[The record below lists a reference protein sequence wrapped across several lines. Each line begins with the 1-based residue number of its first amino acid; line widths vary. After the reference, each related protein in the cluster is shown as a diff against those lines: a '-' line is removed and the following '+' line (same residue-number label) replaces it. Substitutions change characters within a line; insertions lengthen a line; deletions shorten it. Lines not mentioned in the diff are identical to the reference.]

1 MDNFTKS
8 VLKYSNDNGLGLVFE
23 EVDPNAQ
30 QDPNAQ
36 GQQPADAQTQ
46 TQPQNQNQQPEP
58 PANEEENPF
67 PERFV
72 YLAGLLQKALLDKFP
87 SLMNIESINQD
98 NVAQVIQ
105 NMEGLM
111 KQAGMLD
118 GIDTNEQSL

>member
-23 EVDPNAQ
+23 EADPNAQ
-30 QDPNAQ
+30 QEPNAQ
-36 GQQPADAQTQ
+36 GQQPVDNQA
-46 TQPQNQNQQPEP
+46 QPQNQNQQPEL
-58 PANEEENPF
+58 PANEEEDPF

>member
-23 EVDPNAQ
+23 EADPNAQ

-36 GQQPADAQTQ
+36 GQQPVDNQ

-58 PANEEENPF
+58 PANEEEDPF

>member
-8 VLKYSNDNGLGLVFE
+8 ILKYSNDNGLGLVFE
-23 EVDPNAQ
+23 EADPNTQ

-36 GQQPADAQTQ
+36 GQQPADTQAQ
-46 TQPQNQNQQPEP
+46 PQNQQPEP
-58 PANEEENPF
+58 PAHAEVDPF

-98 NVAQVIQ
+98 NVAEVIQ
-105 NMEGLM
+105 NMESLM

-118 GIDTNEQSL
+118 GINTNEQSL

>member
-23 EVDPNAQ
+23 EADPNTQ
-30 QDPNAQ
+30 QNPNAQ
-36 GQQPADAQTQ
+36 G
-46 TQPQNQNQQPEP
+46 QQPEP

-98 NVAQVIQ
+98 NVAEVIQ

-118 GIDTNEQSL
+118 DVDTNEQSI

>member
-23 EVDPNAQ
+23 EADPNVQ

-36 GQQPADAQTQ
+36 GQQPVDNQA
-46 TQPQNQNQQPEP
+46 QPQNQNQQPEP
-58 PANEEENPF
+58 PANEEEDPF

>member
-8 VLKYSNDNGLGLVFE
+8 ILKYSNDNGLGLVFE
-23 EVDPNAQ
+23 EADPNT
-30 QDPNAQ
+30 Q
-36 GQQPADAQTQ
+36 GQQPVNDQ
-46 TQPQNQNQQPEP
+46 TQPQTQQPEP

-98 NVAQVIQ
+98 NVAEVIQ
-105 NMEGLM
+105 NMESLM

-118 GIDTNEQSL
+118 GIDTNEQSI

>member
-23 EVDPNAQ
+23 EADPNT
-30 QDPNAQ
+30 Q
-36 GQQPADAQTQ
+36 GQQPVDDQAQ
-46 TQPQNQNQQPEP
+46 P

-98 NVAQVIQ
+98 NVAEVIQ

-118 GIDTNEQSL
+118 GIDTNGQSL